1 MHYCLCENGEYKK
14 YTKKQRAKYNDNLP
28 KYCFQ
33 NYKWGQSLVKN
44 YFLSFRQLSHFP
56 NNSFFSS
63 CIVFKIPTSPKQRN
77 RTFFSVSFSFGPILG
92 QQLFSLWCPPNL
104 LNHLHFLSERCHQLF
119 EVTENECLRMWWSL
133 NQMRKL
139 VWHLLLSPMHCS
151 ISFWNFQVLCALPF
165 TCYLRFLFV
174 LIPVLPLS

>member
-44 YFLSFRQLSHFP
+44 YFYLSD
-56 NNSFFSS
+56 NS
-63 CIVFKIPTSPKQRN
+63 VTSQ
-77 RTFFSVSFSFGPILG
+77 II
-92 QQLFSLWCPPNL
+92 LFSLLALSLKYQHLWNRGIGLFFRFIL
-104 LNHLHFLSERCHQLF
+104 LWPYFGSAAVFPLMSSEP
-119 EVTENECLRMWWSL
+119 TESL
-133 NQMRKL
+133 AFSEWEMSSI
-139 VWHLLLSPMHCS
+139 VWGDWERVLEDVVESESNAKTGLTLALSPMHCS